1 MACGIKYFDVKW
13 IYIPAVA
20 TFCAALKKFF
30 NLLKILLFTFYKKP
44 KTIVTCKILVNIK

>member
-30 NLLKILLFTFYKKP
+30 NLLKILLSPF
-44 KTIVTCKILVNIK
+44 IKSQKQ